1 MSRRVGVIGAGAWGT
16 ALAQVAARSG
26 HDVILWARQRAVAD
40 AINATRQNRSRL
52 ENVPLE
58 AAISATSDAADLA
71 GCDLILIATPAQA
84 MREVLAGF
92 GGHLRSGMPAVIAAK
107 GIERSSSRF
116 LVDVLADVSP
126 SLEPLVLSGPSFA
139 SEVAQALPTA
149 VTLAARS
156 LDIARPVAKSM
167 SLPTFRPY
175 ITDDLV
181 GVQVGGA
188 MKNVLAIAAGI
199 VTGRGL
205 GGPIWPR
212 TRRPPRDAGGIV
224 RPRRSGPDLLQ
235 QNVAELHGRG
245 GDWRG
250 GYRGCRTGCSARD
263 QRGRV
268 HGRGGREHCDGKGD
282 RSTDLA
288 RRFWHPARANFS
300 RCGD

>member
-1 MSRRVGVIGAGAWGT
+1 MGRRRAARARIDRSHERASARTLAFGRGCRSGTGTWTPRRESIGPSGRTTTGGSIVSRRVGVIGAGAWGT

-205 GGPIWPR
+205 G
-212 TRRPPRDAGGIV
+212 
-224 RPRRSGPDLLQ
+224 
-235 QNVAELHGRG
+235 E
-245 GDWRG
+245 
-250 GYRGCRTGCSARD
+250 SAR
-263 QRGRV
+263 
-268 HGRGGREHCDGKGD
+268 
-282 RSTDLA
+282 A
-288 RRFWHPARANFS
+288 
-300 RCGD
+300 